1 MRLRATEPRIK
12 NNEGAFVEDVKQM
25 VVCVGNMLLLDEGFG
40 SHMAKVLTDYD
51 TARESFDEEHA
62 RTLTNA
68 FRLYDT
74 NDDESD
80 ARIPVLDAGTMG
92 LSLIPYIRDF
102 DRLVIVDVVDC
113 GPEATPGTCYTFTPE
128 DMATY
133 SVMHSLH
140 DMRVSDVLTNAR
152 LAGHDCEI
160 RCVGVQKKN
169 IAPEELTIGLT
180 PEVAASIPYAT
191 SAILELLE
199 LELSE

>member
-1 MRLRATEPRIK
+1 
-12 NNEGAFVEDVKQM
+12 M

-51 TARESFDEEHA
+51 VARESFDEAHA
-62 RTLTNA
+62 RALTDS
-68 FRLYDT
+68 FKPYDAHDEE
-74 NDDESD
+74 NDG
-80 ARIPVLDAGTMG
+80 RIPVLDAGTMG
-92 LSLIPYIRDF
+92 MSLIPFIRDF
-102 DRLVIVDVVDC
+102 DRLVVVDIVDC

-152 LAGHDCEI
+152 LAGHDCDI

-169 IAPEELTIGLT
+169 IAPKDLTIGLT
-180 PEVAASIPYAT
+180 PEVAAAIPYAT
-191 SAILELLE
+191 GALLELLE
-199 LELSE
+199 MELDV